1 MGDWNTL
8 HIFDDRYFYERLV
21 PDFKDKGESFKRYMD
36 SLLGKYIL
44 WDNSNSEARTQQL
57 VTFCRELTP
66 DFKVHEKYCEIQGRQ
81 KKPTEVYAEF
91 ISKRVKDD
99 EEFRHKNADA
109 IEDLNRLLTLI
120 IFTECASFNPH
131 LILGRRIFSGSVDA
145 KPGSI
150 ADNITTRITNNEWG
164 SPYYS
169 NMSNCNG
176 LINWITNEDL
186 QLLWLDRDNLYS
198 PPDGSQEYLQ
208 EFLAFTEL
216 ALQHDCGFISVT
228 NVNESTL
235 TMIEA
240 PRLKIDVDPKEK
252 GWTRIITFPTLNT
265 D

>member
-21 PDFKDKGESFKRYMD
+21 PDFKDKGEVFKSYMD

-44 WDNSNSEARTQQL
+44 WDNSNSEARTRQL
-57 VTFCRELTP
+57 VAFCRELTT
-66 DFKVHEKYCEIQGRQ
+66 DFKVHKKYFEIQGR
-81 KKPTEVYAEF
+81 KKMPTEVYAEF
-91 ISKRVKDD
+91 ISKQIDDD
-99 EEFRHKNADA
+99 EHFRHTNADA

-131 LILGRRIFSGSVDA
+131 LVLGRRIFTGNVDA
-145 KPGSI
+145 KAGSI
-150 ADNITTRITNNEWG
+150 ADNIITRITYNELG
-164 SPYYS
+164 SPYYG

-176 LINWITNEDL
+176 LTNWITNEDL
-186 QLLWLDRDNLYS
+186 QLLWLDRNNLYS

-235 TMIEA
+235 TMIETSKV
-240 PRLKIDVDPKEK
+240 KINVDPKEK
-252 GWTRIITFPTLNT
+252 GWKSVIVFPTLNT